1 MRGGPGGVS
10 GTTIILHA
18 GLHSVCQY
26 LILSEVDEGV
36 VVGGGESPSCL
47 LLRLLTTCNLQAP
60 RAKSVGWSVSMVDG
74 S

>member
-36 VVGGGESPSCL
+36 VGGGEGTL
-47 LLRLLTTCNLQAP
+47 LLVCCFYYSLLATSRPQGQ
-60 RAKSVGWSVSMVDG
+60 KVSGMECVHG
-74 S
+74 

>member
-18 GLHSVCQY
+18 GLPSVCQY

-36 VVGGGESPSCL
+36 VVGGGESPSGL
-47 LLRLLTTCNLQAP
+47 LLLLLTTCNLQA
-60 RAKSVGWSVSMVDG
+60 RGQKVSGMECVHG
-74 S
+74 